1 MPSDY
6 DDEDDFYDDDDE
18 GFGEDD
24 GFSEVNFDDDEESP
38 DYGDEWSDAALG
50 LVGGGDDEQEEGDA
64 GEDDAEEADEADE
77 AASGDDAELVGG
89 AADLL
94 AKLLGG
100 AMPGA
105 GEEALAAGPDDDELA
120 WRETYYVLFQSHE
133 RPTLTQVEAA
143 IGGTGSRLVMEN
155 LKANDDG
162 QFLSVLV
169 QSPEDNAALEVS
181 YEEGEAVMEQSAA
194 LAKTMQKQVDS
205 QVLAQL
211 LRADAR
217 LDVMHFE
224 RMDETATFSMDEPD
238 DIALEA
244 LNPATLLG
252 VVEALASLT
261 GGLAVDP
268 AAGEVLL

>member
-6 DDEDDFYDDDDE
+6 DDDDDFYEDEE
-18 GFGEDD
+18 GFGEED
-24 GFSEVNFDDDEESP
+24 GFSEVNFDDDDESP
-38 DYGDEWSDAALG
+38 DYGDEWSDKALG
-50 LVGGGDDEQEEGDA
+50 LVGGDDDQ
-64 GEDDAEEADEADE
+64 DDDKESEEEAPD
-77 AASGDDAELVGG
+77 DDAELAGG

-100 AMPGA
+100 AVGG
-105 GEEALAAGPDDDELA
+105 GEDPLATAAAPDDELA
-120 WRETYYVLFQSHE
+120 WRETYYVLFQRHE

-143 IGGTGSRLVMEN
+143 IGSTGSRLEMEN
-155 LKANDDG
+155 LNANDDG
-162 QFLSVLV
+162 LFQSVLV
-169 QSPEDNAALEVS
+169 QAPEDNAALEVS
-181 YEEGEAVMEQSAA
+181 YEEGDAVMEQSAA
-194 LAKTMQKQVDS
+194 LAKTLQKQVDS

-224 RMDETATFSMDEPD
+224 RMDEAATFSMDEPD

-261 GGLAVDP
+261 GGLAIDP

>member
-24 GFSEVNFDDDEESP
+24 GFSEVNFDDDDESP

-50 LVGGGDDEQEEGDA
+50 LVGGDDGEQEEDDTQEA
-64 GEDDAEEADEADE
+64 TAEDSEEA

-100 AMPGA
+100 AAGGG
-105 GEEALAAGPDDDELA
+105 GEELLAGGPDDDELA
-120 WRETYYVLFQSHE
+120 WRETYYVLFQRHE

-143 IGGTGSRLVMEN
+143 IGGTGSRLEMED

-162 QFLSVLV
+162 LFQSVLV